1 MLITIHS
8 QLNHHMPERLR
19 PISDRVLVRAQPLEE
34 KSKGGI
40 IIPDI
45 AKGLPTIGTI
55 VDCGPGKPE
64 HPIALSTGDKVL
76 YGLGA
81 GYAIEVN
88 EEELILLRA
97 SDILGV
103 IEED

>member
-1 MLITIHS
+1 
-8 QLNHHMPERLR
+8 MPERLR
-19 PISDRVLVRAQPLEE
+19 PISDRVLVRAQPLDE

-40 IIPDI
+40 IIPDM
-45 AKGLPTIGTI
+45 AKTPPTIGTI

-64 HPIALSTGDKVL
+64 HPINLSKGEKVL

-81 GYAIEVN
+81 GYEISVN
-88 EEELILLRA
+88 DEELILLRA

-103 IEED
+103 IEEED